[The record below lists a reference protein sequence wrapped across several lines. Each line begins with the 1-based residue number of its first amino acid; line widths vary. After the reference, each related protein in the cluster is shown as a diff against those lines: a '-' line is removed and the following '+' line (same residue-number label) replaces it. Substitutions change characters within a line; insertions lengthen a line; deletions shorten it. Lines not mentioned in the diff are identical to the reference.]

1 MKQIIKSLLVA
12 IVAIIATLPT
22 SAQEYGQFGFA
33 ALGGKTTGSGNA
45 NPVIVTTYEDLKRAL
60 KKNDSIPT
68 TIYLK
73 GEINIPRAIKVS
85 KVANKT
91 IYGLPGSALVNNK
104 HTIVSDSTGILTL
117 DGCYNF
123 IIRNVTFKGPGAF
136 DRDAKDN
143 LNVLRTTRLWVDH
156 CDFQDGQDGNFDCA
170 KGSDFITVSW
180 CRFRYLIA
188 PWPVE
193 KDDTNED
200 HTDDHRFSNL
210 WGSSDKDSITDEG
223 HLNTTFYACWW
234 DEGCRNRMPF
244 ARYGRIHILNCLYS
258 SEVASTCLNVRF
270 RSNFYVENCAFT
282 TKNAKK
288 KAWKA
293 IDPTKENNTFHLTI
307 TGCAGTPDGQWGQG
321 EDYPFFYPNE
331 YYQYKAMP
339 ATMVPFTIGDN
350 ETGAGA
356 TLEIGEP
363 KL

>member
-1 MKQIIKSLLVA
+1 MKRNIKSLLVA
-12 IVAIIATLPT
+12 LIAIIAVLPA
-22 SAQEYGQFGFA
+22 SAQEYKQFGWSTV
-33 ALGGKTTGSGNA
+33 GGMTTGSGNA
-45 NPVIVTTYEDLKRAL
+45 NPVIVTTYEQLKKAL
-60 KKNDSIPT
+60 RKNDSIPT

-73 GEINIPRAIKVS
+73 GVIEIPRAIKVS

-91 IYGLPGSALVNNK
+91 IYGLPGSALANRK

-123 IIRNVTFKGPGAF
+123 IIRNVTFLGPGAF

-143 LNVLRTTRLWVDH
+143 LNVLRTQRLWVDH

-193 KDDTNED
+193 KDDTNDD

-210 WGSSDKDSITDEG
+210 WGSSDKDSLDEG

-244 ARYGRIHILNCLYS
+244 ARYGNIHILNCLYS
-258 SEVASTCLNVRF
+258 SEVASLCLNVRY
-270 RSNFYVENCAFT
+270 RSNFYVENSAFT
-282 TKNAKK
+282 SKNAKK
-288 KAWKA
+288 KAWRG
-293 IDPTKENNTFHLTI
+293 IDPTKEKNTYTI
-307 TGCAGTPDGQWGQG
+307 TIVDCLGTAPGQWTQG
-321 EDYPFFYPNE
+321 DARPYFYPNE

-339 ATMVPFTIGDN
+339 AIQVPSIVGDP
-350 ETGAGA
+350 EYGAGA
-356 TLEIGEP
+356 TLDIGEP
-363 KL
+363 KI